1 MFKKIVSL
9 KTPVGAN
16 YPQSIDLPE
25 GPKLLLFNRDWSI
38 GMIEEKFSRHF
49 MVVHTF
55 VSDAACVKYCTPP
68 EKRDPK
74 EERLSEYQWA
84 VQAAGEY
91 AQCMQTWL
99 GNDDFFYCHWVAESE
114 EDVYRQLD
122 AFELEGK
129 VVNSLISEMH
139 QFVTAYRGSD
149 KILRQYPEVG
159 DKW

>member
-1 MFKKIVSL
+1 M
-9 KTPVGAN
+9 
-16 YPQSIDLPE
+16 QE
-25 GPKLLLFNRDWSI
+25 GHQLLLLGRHWSMA
-38 GMIEEKFSRHF
+38 MIEEKFSRHF

-55 VSDAACVKYCTPP
+55 VSDEARAKYCTPP
-68 EKRDPK
+68 EKREPK

-84 VQAAGEY
+84 VQATGEY

-122 AFELEGK
+122 DFELEGK

-149 KILRQYPEVG
+149 KILRQYPDVG

>member
-1 MFKKIVSL
+1 MHFATAITDCPDVYDRD
-9 KTPVGAN
+9 VYDDIAQQFG
-16 YPQSIDLPE
+16 DMD
-25 GPKLLLFNRDWSI
+25 PKLQ
-38 GMIEEKFSRHF
+38 HF
-49 MVVHTF
+49 
-55 VSDAACVKYCTPP
+55 
-68 EKRDPK
+68 
-74 EERLSEYQWA
+74 
-84 VQAAGEY
+84 
-91 AQCMQTWL
+91 L

-149 KILRQYPEVG
+149 KILRQYPEDG

>member
-1 MFKKIVSL
+1 MV
-9 KTPVGAN
+9 
-16 YPQSIDLPE
+16 
-25 GPKLLLFNRDWSI
+25 
-38 GMIEEKFSRHF
+38 EENFSRHF

-55 VSDAACVKYCTPP
+55 VSDEARAMYCTPP
-68 EKRDPK
+68 EKCEPK
-74 EERLSEYQWA
+74 AERLSEYQWA
-84 VQAAGEY
+84 VQATGEY

-139 QFVTAYRGSD
+139 QFVTAYRASD
-149 KILRQYPEVG
+149 EIMRQYPEVG

>member
-1 MFKKIVSL
+1 
-9 KTPVGAN
+9 
-16 YPQSIDLPE
+16 
-25 GPKLLLFNRDWSI
+25 
-38 GMIEEKFSRHF
+38 MIEEKFSRHF

-55 VSDAACVKYCTPP
+55 VSDEAREKYCTPP
-68 EKRDPK
+68 EKREPK

-99 GNDDFFYCHWVAESE
+99 GNDEFFYCHWVAESE

-139 QFVTAYRGSD
+139 QFRCSKVQRLVHPRRFIT
-149 KILRQYPEVG
+149 
-159 DKW
+159 

>member
-1 MFKKIVSL
+1 
-9 KTPVGAN
+9 
-16 YPQSIDLPE
+16 
-25 GPKLLLFNRDWSI
+25 
-38 GMIEEKFSRHF
+38 MIEEKFSRHF

-55 VSDAACVKYCTPP
+55 VSDEARAKYCTPP

-74 EERLSEYQWA
+74 EERPTEYQWA
-84 VQAAGEY
+84 VQSTGEY

-122 AFELEGK
+122 AFEVEGK